1 MARVID
7 LSPSHGIDCAQARSY
22 NHIYLFSANQLGDS
36 LSCRFY
42 IQKNYPI
49 LLRKLAFSV

>member
-22 NHIYLFSANQLGDS
+22 NHIYLFSATSFSQDVIELARIDK
-36 LSCRFY
+36 RFELVDM
-42 IQKNYPI
+42 KE
-49 LLRKLAFSV
+49 L